1 MAVMGDPQSL
11 ILSPTLELRMRPLLF
26 LATKILST
34 TVAFAAFAQ
43 APAAPPHN
51 IVLFVAD
58 GLRFRMVDDRTA
70 PTMAAIA
77 REGVSLRNSHALFPT
92 FTTAN
97 ASGLATGHMLGDTG
111 DFSNTIYT
119 GFEVPSA
126 GNSSTPFLE
135 NDAVL
140 GEVDAHFSG
149 NYLDEATILKLAR
162 DKGYSTAAIG
172 KLGPALIFDSTE
184 RSGGQ
189 TILFDDATGT
199 PKGIPLSAEV
209 TQRLQAVNLPAAAP
223 SRGANGAPGNVSTP
237 GTITA
242 NVVQQDYFAAVATR
256 VVLPMF
262 KERNKPFLLV
272 FWSRDP
278 DGTQHNQGDSLNVLV
293 PGINGPTSLAA
304 IGNADDDLAR
314 IRSALS
320 ELGLLES
327 TNIIV
332 ASDHGFSTI
341 SKESQTSSTVA
352 TRFSDTL
359 PGHLPF
365 GFVALDLSH
374 ALNLPLIDPD
384 DDYKVIGAGQHTKNG
399 NGLIGGDRTKP
410 QIVVAANGGSDLIY
424 IPDGDAATAKRVIDF
439 LLTQDYVSGIFVDSK
454 LGKLPGTLSLDD
466 IALEG
471 AAITP
476 HPAIAISFRSFDT
489 VCGEPVLCTVEVADT
504 ALQQGQ
510 GMHGSFGRADTW
522 NFMAMQGPDFKSQF
536 VDPAPASNADL
547 GRTIAHLMQLDVKD
561 KGKLTGRV
569 LSETLPN
576 GAVPAVTSRVL
587 VSDPAPNGLATVVN
601 MQMVGEIRYYDA
613 AGFSGRTVGLSSTIL
628 PAATQ

>member
-1 MAVMGDPQSL
+1 
-11 ILSPTLELRMRPLLF
+11 
-26 LATKILST
+26 
-34 TVAFAAFAQ
+34 
-43 APAAPPHN
+43 
-51 IVLFVAD
+51 
-58 GLRFRMVDDRTA
+58 MVDDRTA

-77 REGVSLRNSHALFPT
+77 REGVSLRNSHSLFPT

-119 GFEVPSA
+119 GFEVHSA
-126 GNSSTPFLE
+126 ADSVTPFLE

-140 GEVDAHFSG
+140 GEMDEHFSG

-162 DKGYSTAAIG
+162 DKGYSTASIG
-172 KLGPALIFDSTE
+172 KLGPTLIFDSTE

-189 TILFDDATGT
+189 TILIDDATGT

-209 TQRLQAVNLPAAAP
+209 TQRLQAVNLPPAAP
-223 SRGANGAPGNVSTP
+223 SRGANGSAGNVSTP
-237 GTITA
+237 GTSSA
-242 NVVQQDYFAAVATR
+242 NVVQQDYFAAVTTR

-262 KERNKPFLLV
+262 KERSKPFLLV

-278 DGTQHNQGDSLNVLV
+278 DGTQHNQGDSLNALV

-304 IGNADDDLAR
+304 IRNADDNLAR

-320 ELGLLES
+320 ELGLLDS

-332 ASDHGFSTI
+332 TSDHGFSTI
-341 SKESQTSSTVA
+341 SKQSQTSSTVA
-352 TRFSDTL
+352 IKFSDTL
-359 PGHLPF
+359 PGYLPF
-365 GFVALDLSH
+365 GFVALDLAH
-374 ALNLPLIDPD
+374 ALNLPLMDPD
-384 DDYKVIGAGQHTKNG
+384 DGYKVIGESQHPKNG
-399 NGLIGGDRTKP
+399 NGLIGGDRSNP
-410 QIVVAANGGSDLIY
+410 RVVVAANGGSDLIY
-424 IPDGDAATAKRVIDF
+424 IPDGDTATAKRVIDI

-454 LGKLPGTLSLDD
+454 LGKFPGTLSLDD

-471 AAITP
+471 AALTP
-476 HPAIAISFRSFDT
+476 RPAIAISFRSFDT

-510 GMHGSFGRADTW
+510 GMHGSFSRTDTW

-547 GRTIAHLMQLDVKD
+547 GRTIAHLMQLDAKD
-561 KGKLTGRV
+561 NGKLVGRV
-569 LSETLPN
+569 LSEVLPN

-601 MQMVGEIRYYDA
+601 MQMVGETRYYDA
-613 AGFSGRTVGLSSTIL
+613 AGFPGRTVGLSSTTL
-628 PAATQ
+628 PATTQ

>member
-1 MAVMGDPQSL
+1 
-11 ILSPTLELRMRPLLF
+11 MRPLLF

-34 TVAFAAFAQ
+34 TFAFAAFAQ
-43 APAAPPHN
+43 APTAPPHN

-70 PTMAAIA
+70 PTMAATA

-97 ASGLATGHMLGDTG
+97 ASGMATGHMLGDTG

-126 GNSSTPFLE
+126 ANSLTPFLE

-140 GEVDAHFSG
+140 GEVHERFSG

-162 DKGYSTAAIG
+162 DKGYSTASIG

-189 TILFDDATGT
+189 TILIDDATGT

-209 TQRLQAVNLPAAAP
+209 TQRLQAVNLPPAAP
-223 SRGANGAPGNVSTP
+223 SRGANGAAGNVSTP

-242 NVVQQDYFAAVATR
+242 NVVQQDYFAAATTR
-256 VVLPMF
+256 VVLPLF

-304 IGNADDDLAR
+304 IRNADDNLAR

-332 ASDHGFSTI
+332 TADHGFSTI

-352 TRFSDTL
+352 TKFSDTL

-384 DDYKVIGAGQHTKNG
+384 DDYKIIGEGQHTKNG
-399 NGLIGGDRTKP
+399 NGLIGGDRNKP

-424 IPDGDAATAKRVIDF
+424 IPDGDTATAKRVIDF

-454 LGKLPGTLSLDD
+454 LGKFPGTLSLDD
-466 IALEG
+466 ISLEG

-476 HPAIAISFRSFDT
+476 RPAIAISFRSFDT

-510 GMHGSFGRADTW
+510 GMHGSFSRADTW

-547 GRTIAHLMQLDVKD
+547 GRTIANLMQLDVKD
-561 KGKLTGRV
+561 NGKLVGRV

-601 MQMVGEIRYYDA
+601 MQMVGETRYYDA
-613 AGFSGRTVGLSSTIL
+613 AGFPGRTVGLSSTIL
-628 PAATQ
+628 PSATQ

>member
-1 MAVMGDPQSL
+1 
-11 ILSPTLELRMRPLLF
+11 MRPLLF

-34 TVAFAAFAQ
+34 TFAFAAFAQ

-51 IVLFVAD
+51 VVLFVAD

-70 PTMAAIA
+70 PTMAATA

-97 ASGLATGHMLGDTG
+97 ASGMATGHMLGDTG

-119 GFEVPSA
+119 GFEVTSA

-162 DKGYSTAAIG
+162 DKGYSTASIG

-189 TILFDDATGT
+189 TILIDDATGT

-209 TQRLQAVNLPAAAP
+209 TQRLQAVNLPPAAP
-223 SRGANGAPGNVSTP
+223 SRGANGAAGNVSTP

-242 NVVQQDYFAAVATR
+242 NVVQQDYFAAATTR
-256 VVLPMF
+256 VVLPLF

-304 IGNADDDLAR
+304 IRNADDNLAR

-332 ASDHGFSTI
+332 TADHGFSTI

-352 TRFSDTL
+352 TKFSDTL

-384 DDYKVIGAGQHTKNG
+384 DGYKIIGGGQHTKNG
-399 NGLIGGDRTKP
+399 NGLIGGDRNKP

-424 IPDGDAATAKRVIDF
+424 IPDGDTATAKRVIDF

-454 LGKLPGTLSLDD
+454 LGKFPGTLSLDD
-466 IALEG
+466 ISLEG

-476 HPAIAISFRSFDT
+476 RPAIAISFRSFDT

-510 GMHGSFGRADTW
+510 GMHGSFSRADTW

-547 GRTIAHLMQLDVKD
+547 GRTIAHLMQLEVKD
-561 KGKLTGRV
+561 NGKLVGRV

-601 MQMVGEIRYYDA
+601 MQMVGETRYYDA
-613 AGFSGRTVGLSSTIL
+613 AGFPGRTVGLSSTIL
-628 PAATQ
+628 PSATQ